1 MWWSGANAYLG
12 SADVRGGRATPA
24 YFYAT
29 VDRYS
34 DPYGYCVAH
43 VCRYTTGNP
52 NGDDFP
58 YAFFAQPD
66 AHADD
71 HSNADIYSNAGAGS
85 NADTYSDADAGSHT
99 YTNLASGA
107 L

>member
-1 MWWSGANAYLG
+1 
-12 SADVRGGRATPA
+12 
-24 YFYAT
+24 

-43 VCRYTTGNP
+43 VCCYITGNP

-66 AHADD
+66 ARVDD
-71 HSNADIYSNAGAGS
+71 HSDADIYFSASASS
-85 NADTYSDADAGSHT
+85 NADTYSGADAGSHT
-99 YTNLASGA
+99 YTNLASDA